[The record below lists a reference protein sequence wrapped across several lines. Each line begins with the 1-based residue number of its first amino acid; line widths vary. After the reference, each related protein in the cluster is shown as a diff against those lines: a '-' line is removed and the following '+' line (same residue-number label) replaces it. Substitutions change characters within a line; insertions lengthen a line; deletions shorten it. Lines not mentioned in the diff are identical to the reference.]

1 MTTSGQ
7 KLLAAIHEVAA
18 HERGEIQ
25 LNTVSVPIKSV
36 ADWRQ
41 AAEWAQSRIADLEA
55 EVARLREALKRIES
69 ICAAPPNFS
78 DATIQEVAR
87 TALKDTK

>member
-1 MTTSGQ
+1 MNTSGQ

-36 ADWRQ
+36 TDWRE
-41 AAEWAQSRIADLEA
+41 AAELAQSRIADLEA
-55 EVARLREALKRIES
+55 ENQRLREALEIIYEAVGIYTLADAS
-69 ICAAPPNFS
+69 DWAA
-78 DATIQEVAR
+78 A
-87 TALKDTK
+87 ALKDTK

>member
-1 MTTSGQ
+1 MTTRGQ

-36 ADWRQ
+36 TDWRE
-41 AAEWAQSRIADLEA
+41 AAELAQSRIADLEA
-55 EVARLREALKRIES
+55 ENADLKRKLE
-69 ICAAPPNFS
+69 
-78 DATIQEVAR
+78 EAR
-87 TALKDTK
+87 TLLQGIVDTAADMARAALEGTK